1 MPTAYESSLHLQANT
16 CARSQNAIKQLK
28 SNGPLGGLLDRLIIV
43 SESATVTGDAGD
55 VSEASLKL
63 EQPDTNLSKN
73 DVQIYLNKNS
83 WKET

>member
-1 MPTAYESSLHLQANT
+1 M
-16 CARSQNAIKQLK
+16 
-28 SNGPLGGLLDRLIIV
+28 GGLLDQLIIV

-55 VSEASLKL
+55 VSEAALKL